1 MPDFFHING
10 ATIVLIKGIE
20 DPNQLFL
27 KSCAFSL
34 TWSNMHTPKLY
45 LIIIYKCF
53 NSCMIGSLKI
63 VHELVIDF

>member
-45 LIIIYKCF
+45 LIIIYIFVPQMFQFLYDWFIKD
-53 NSCMIGSLKI
+53 GP
-63 VHELVIDF
+63 